1 MLFDLL
7 VLFDVLIRSCLL
19 VSNQWLAG
27 KKVFLSHFWS
37 DQGLDKNKTN
47 EKRLAWY
54 WVVRVKKKENWD
66 YNKNATKTYKKLKLY
81 NLTIIKNIFED
92 FQNRSLTD
100 FFALLENDQ
109 LSLEHRTNV
118 KQYVYSSRSLNLLF
132 IMFSFSFFG
141 NDLCVLRFHF
151 WVFFSVICRMRNQS

>member
-1 MLFDLL
+1 MGWISLGYSPKVLQSDLDLNSYL
-7 VLFDVLIRSCLL
+7 VNYF
-19 VSNQWLAG
+19 QWKSASAVRCFYSIMSACFESVIG
-27 KKVFLSHFWS
+27 RKKVFLSHLNWS

-54 WVVRVKKKENWD
+54 WVVRIERKENWD
-66 YNKNATKTYKKLKLY
+66 YNKNATKIYKKVKLY
-81 NLTIIKNIFED
+81 NLTIINKMFED

-118 KQYVYSSRSLNLLF
+118 
-132 IMFSFSFFG
+132 
-141 NDLCVLRFHF
+141 
-151 WVFFSVICRMRNQS
+151 